1 MKRSIPA
8 AVGLAAAVSL
18 VLTACGGGN
27 GGGTPSSEAPTGGS
41 AAETSESTEPVELTL
56 SGWSLSTTPEF
67 QLLADAFHAE
77 HPNVTVTLKEYDASQ
92 YNTLVTADL
101 AAGTGPDVI
110 TQKEVK
116 YVPTFQAGGQL
127 LDVSDLVSQLPDGI
141 NGVKSYEVDGK
152 QYAIPYRND
161 SWVLFYNKDLF
172 DKAKVAYPDGTW
184 TWDDYAKAAKALA
197 TALQADGN
205 ATVFGTYQHSWQSTL
220 QGFANAQAPDGGILT
235 GKYDYMKPY
244 YERVLGLQSAKAQV
258 DFGSISTNKLT
269 YQGQFGKQ
277 SAAMMPMGSW
287 YVATLISQQKS
298 GDADTFSWGF
308 APIPQYDSSTTGTDK
323 TPVTFGDPTGFGI
336 NAKIDQKKV
345 QAAKDFLL
353 FAASADGAK
362 ALAAIGITPA
372 LTNDEVASTYF
383 ATEGAPTDDLSKF
396 AWTTH
401 DTHPEN
407 PTDKNAAAVQSILN
421 DAHTAI
427 MSGSSSIDDALA
439 QAAQRVKDEV
449 GIG

>member
-8 AVGLAAAVSL
+8 AVGLAAVASL
-18 VLTACGGGN
+18 LLSACGGG
-27 GGGTPSSEAPTGGS
+27 GTPAATSGAPATGG
-41 AAETSESTEPVELTL
+41 AATTAAAEPVELTL

-67 QLLADAFHAE
+67 KTLADAFHAKN
-77 HPNVTVTLKEYDASQ
+77 PNVTVTLKEYDASN

-101 AAGTGPDVI
+101 AAGVGPDII

-116 YVPTFQAGGQL
+116 YVPVFQAGGQL
-127 LDVSDLVSQLPDGI
+127 LDVTDLQSKVDASISGM
-141 NGVKSYEVDGK
+141 KSYQVDGK
-152 QYAIPYRND
+152 QYALPYRND
-161 SWVLFYNKDLF
+161 SWVLFYDKDLF

-184 TWDDYAKAAKALA
+184 TWDDYATAAKALT
-197 TALQADGN
+197 TALSTGGSP
-205 ATVFGTYQHSWQSTL
+205 VFGTYQHSWQSTL
-220 QGFANAQAPDGGILT
+220 QGFANSQAPDGGILT
-235 GKYDYMKPY
+235 GKYDYMKSY
-244 YERVLGLQSAKAQV
+244 YERALDLQKAKAQP
-258 DFGSISTNKLT
+258 DFGTVTTNKLT
-269 YQGQFGKQ
+269 YQGEFGKQ
-277 SAAMMPMGSW
+277 QAAMMPMGSW

-298 GDADTFSWGF
+298 GDANKFAWGF

-336 NAKIDQKKV
+336 NAAIDQKKL
-345 QAAKDFLL
+345 QAAKDFLV
-353 FAASADGAK
+353 FASSADAAK

-372 LTNDEVASTYF
+372 LTTADVASTYF
-383 ATEGAPTDDLSKF
+383 AVDGAPTDDLSKF

-407 PTDKNAAAVQSILN
+407 PTDQNAAAVQAILN

-427 MSGSSSIDDALA
+427 MSGSTPIDDALA